1 MKVKVLKNCKIITS
15 EAILEGDILI
25 EDEKI
30 SKIKKSISNF
40 NADETIDVKG
50 NIVLPGPID
59 AHAHLHD
66 QAYLYREDFESGT
79 ISAAFGGITTVIEM
93 VLQTPVDSS
102 KLIKEKI
109 EVGEKNSLI
118 DFSLHAGM
126 MNEKN
131 LENMNEIVKL
141 GVKSFKTFMC
151 KPYYVNDET
160 LFKLLLKA
168 STLNALI
175 NVHAEDESIIE
186 SNTLKLLEK
195 GRKDPLAHNES
206 RPNEAEAIAIERAIG
221 LAKKAQAHLHIS
233 HMSTSEGTNL
243 IKKAKNEGTKVT
255 AETCPHYL
263 IFTKEDVAKKGPYLK
278 MNPPLNSDKDK
289 DALWRGLKEGYV
301 DIVTSEHAPGT
312 KEEKEKGWSNIWDAW
327 GGVPSIETMLPI
339 LISEG
344 VNKDRLS
351 FIDLYRIL
359 CLNPAKIFG
368 LYPIKGSLSE
378 GSDADLVV
386 IDRKL
391 EKKIKS
397 DSLHYKVGWSPYEGM
412 VLKGWPIITIVRGE
426 IIVKDNELFQ
436 KPGYGRFVPMKDFV
450 LGG

>member
-1 MKVKVLKNCKIITS
+1 MKVKVLKNCKIVTS
-15 EAILEGDILI
+15 EAIVECDILI
-25 EDEKI
+25 ENGKI

-40 NADETIDVKG
+40 NVDEIIDVKG
-50 NIVLPGPID
+50 NIVLPSPID
-59 AHAHLHD
+59 AHAHLYD
-66 QAYLYREDFESGT
+66 QAYLYREDFQTGT

-102 KLIKEKI
+102 RLIKEKI
-109 EVGEKNSLI
+109 RIGEKNSLI

-131 LENMNEIVKL
+131 LENMKEIVKL

-151 KPYYVNDET
+151 KPYYVSDET

-168 STLNALI
+168 SSLNALI
-175 NVHAEDESIIE
+175 NVHAEDESIVE

-206 RPNEAEAIAIERAIG
+206 RPNEAEAIAIQKAIKSTEK
-221 LAKKAQAHLHIS
+221 AKARLHIS
-233 HMSTSEGTNL
+233 HMSTHEGVNL
-243 IKKAKNEGTKVT
+243 VKKAKSEGIKVT

-263 IFTKEDVAKKGPYLK
+263 VFTKEDVLKKGPYLK
-278 MNPPLNSDKDK
+278 MNPPLKGNEDKE
-289 DALWRGLKEGYV
+289 ALWKGLKNGFV

-312 KEEKEKGWSNIWDAW
+312 MEEKEKGWTNIWEAW
-327 GGVPSIETMLPI
+327 GGIPSIETMLPI

-344 VNKDRLS
+344 VNKNRLS
-351 FIDLYRIL
+351 FIDLYKIL

-368 LYPIKGSLSE
+368 LYPTKGSLNE
-378 GSDADLVV
+378 VSDADFVV

-391 EKKIKS
+391 EKKIKNE
-397 DSLHYKVGWSPYEGM
+397 SLHYKVGWNPYEGM

-426 IIVKDNELFQ
+426 IIVKDGELFQ
-436 KPGYGRFVPMKDFV
+436 KPGYGKFVQMKNLV
-450 LGG
+450 

>member
-1 MKVKVLKNCKIITS
+1 MKIKVLKNCKIITS
-15 EAILEGDILI
+15 EAIIEGDILI
-25 EDEKI
+25 KNGKI
-30 SKIKKSISNF
+30 LKIKKSISSQSF
-40 NADETIDVKG
+40 DFDEIIDVKG
-50 NIVLPGPID
+50 NIVLPSPID
-59 AHAHLHD
+59 AHAHIYD
-66 QAYLYREDFESGT
+66 PAYLHHEDFQTGT

-93 VLQTPVDSS
+93 VLQTPVDSI
-102 KLIKEKI
+102 KAIKEKI
-109 EVGEKNSLI
+109 EIGEKNSFI
-118 DFSLHAGM
+118 DFSFHAGM

-131 LENMNEIVKL
+131 LENMDEIIKL

-151 KPYYVNDET
+151 KPYYVSDET

-168 STLNALI
+168 SSLNALI

-186 SNTLKLLEK
+186 NNTLRLLEK

-206 RPNEAEAIAIERAIG
+206 RPNEAEAIAIQKAIG
-221 LAKKAQAHLHIS
+221 LAKKAQARLHIS
-233 HMSTSEGTNL
+233 HMSTSEGASL
-243 IKKAKNEGTKVT
+243 IKKAKSEGIKVT

-263 IFTKEDVAKKGPYLK
+263 VFTKEDVVKKGPYLK
-278 MNPPLNSDKDK
+278 MNPPLKSNKDK
-289 DALWRGLKEGYV
+289 EALWKGLKNGYI

-312 KEEKEKGWSNIWDAW
+312 KEEKEKGWNNIWDAW
-327 GGVPSIETMLPI
+327 GGIPSIETMLPI

-344 VNKDRLS
+344 VNKDRIS
-351 FIDLYRIL
+351 FFDLYRIL

-397 DSLHYKVGWSPYEGM
+397 DNLHYKVGWNPYEGM

-436 KPGYGRFVPMKDFV
+436 KPGYGKFVPMKDLV
-450 LGG
+450 